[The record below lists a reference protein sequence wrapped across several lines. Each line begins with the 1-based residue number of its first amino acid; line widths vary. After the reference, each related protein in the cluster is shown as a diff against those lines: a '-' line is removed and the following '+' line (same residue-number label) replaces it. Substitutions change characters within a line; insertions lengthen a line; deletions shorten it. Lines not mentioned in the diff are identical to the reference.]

1 MLWKKVGT
9 WNESGLLE
17 RDSWHFF
24 TFTNCLSGR
33 ALVCLIANSGHFI
46 LAGFLSYHSDF
57 ISIIFTFL
65 LSSICFDESSS
76 FGEQSNKKKS
86 DTAHFITAFS
96 VIYFSLIFSMQILSR
111 YNWYTG
117 CILAKAEPYEP
128 IWYSILKW
136 NCSAV
141 SRNLP
146 SIN

>member
-1 MLWKKVGT
+1 M
-9 WNESGLLE
+9 
-17 RDSWHFF
+17 
-24 TFTNCLSGR
+24 
-33 ALVCLIANSGHFI
+33 CLIANSGHFI

-111 YNWYTG
+111 YN
-117 CILAKAEPYEP
+117 
-128 IWYSILKW
+128 
-136 NCSAV
+136 
-141 SRNLP
+141 
-146 SIN
+146 